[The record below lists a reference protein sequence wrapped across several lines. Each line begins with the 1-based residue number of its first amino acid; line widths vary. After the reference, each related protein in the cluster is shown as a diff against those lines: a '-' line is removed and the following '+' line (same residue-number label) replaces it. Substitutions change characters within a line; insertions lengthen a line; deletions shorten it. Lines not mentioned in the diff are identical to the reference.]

1 MMKPCNPGH
10 GCCKYFGEGSHL
22 SLYVNKEGVW
32 APKSNDTDGAFRYVR
47 LMQGHITPI
56 LKRVCADLIRL
67 ESQAL
72 KDELECVKAQEF
84 NDLGV
89 GNLLCGGGRVG
100 VVSAD
105 WGVGVYPVFQRWRKW
120 QAVAE
125 RGLP

>member
-1 MMKPCNPGH
+1 
-10 GCCKYFGEGSHL
+10 
-22 SLYVNKEGVW
+22 
-32 APKSNDTDGAFRYVR
+32 
-47 LMQGHITPI
+47 MQGHITPI

-105 WGVGVYPVFQRWRKW
+105 WGVGVVPVFQR
-120 QAVAE
+120 
-125 RGLP
+125 